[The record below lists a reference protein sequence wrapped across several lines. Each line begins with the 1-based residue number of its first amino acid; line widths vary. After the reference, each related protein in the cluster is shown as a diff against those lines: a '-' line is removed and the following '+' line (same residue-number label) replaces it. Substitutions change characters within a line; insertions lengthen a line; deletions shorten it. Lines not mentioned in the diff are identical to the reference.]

1 MSNRR
6 IRSRSILGLESLEIR
21 TAPSHVSA
29 LAHAFAHVQHIRPAV
44 HVEKIR
50 DTQAKE
56 SNQSVETKTGLDT
69 SPDKSSGS
77 TSTDTSPN
85 DSNSKDPKGQP

>member
-6 IRSRSILGLESLEIR
+6 IRSRSILSLESLEIR

-29 LAHAFAHVQHIRPAV
+29 LAHAVVHVQHIRPAI
-44 HVEKIR
+44 HVEKLH

-69 SPDKSSGS
+69 TPDKSGGS

-85 DSNSKDPKGQP
+85 DSTVKDPKGQP